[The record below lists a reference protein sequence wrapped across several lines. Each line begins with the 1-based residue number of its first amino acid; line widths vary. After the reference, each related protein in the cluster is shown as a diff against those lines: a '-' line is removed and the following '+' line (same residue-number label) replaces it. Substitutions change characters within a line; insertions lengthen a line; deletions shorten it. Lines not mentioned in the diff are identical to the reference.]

1 MTAPRPDV
9 PGPDPARP
17 DPARPAEAATE
28 RLLGR
33 AAPDDYLEAC
43 GRALAAPLADDG
55 GTRISA
61 LAFRLGPE
69 RFLLPASCVRE
80 VHPPT
85 PVHRVPGRTNEVF
98 RGLVC
103 LRGEIHLCADLFA
116 LLGCGRDGAAEAP
129 RRRTVVVERDGE
141 RWAFEAD
148 EVYDVHRF
156 DAGSVAPP
164 QVTVAKAS
172 VRFTDGV
179 VPLGD
184 GVAARLDPAR
194 VFEGLA
200 RSLA

>member
-1 MTAPRPDV
+1 M
-9 PGPDPARP
+9 
-17 DPARPAEAATE
+17 
-28 RLLGR
+28 
-33 AAPDDYLEAC
+33 
-43 GRALAAPLADDG
+43 
-55 GTRISA
+55 
-61 LAFRLGPE
+61 
-69 RFLLPASCVRE
+69 
-80 VHPPT
+80 
-85 PVHRVPGRTNEVF
+85 
-98 RGLVC
+98 
-103 LRGEIHLCADLFA
+103 
-116 LLGCGRDGAAEAP
+116 
-129 RRRTVVVERDGE
+129 ERDGE